1 MLVKRLRALPVGSA
15 ATSDIQLVNAYI
27 AGDES
32 AFEALLHRHKRKV
45 WSHIY
50 LMVRDREVTE
60 DLFQETFI
68 KVVHHLKAGRYNEE
82 GKLVAWVIRIA
93 HNLVIDHFRRNKKM
107 PAVRGT
113 EEHDVLGGIPQPG
126 LNVEQRMV
134 NAQIDD
140 DVRRLIDHLPPEQR
154 EVVIMRTYLN
164 MSFKEIAEHTDVS
177 INTALGR
184 MRYAL
189 INMRKLVQQHGMEL
203 ERA

>member
-1 MLVKRLRALPVGSA
+1 MLSKVQPDIALVH
-15 ATSDIQLVNAYI
+15 AYT
-27 AGDES
+27 AGDEQ
-32 AFEALLHRHKRKV
+32 AFEILLHRHKRKV

-68 KVVHHLKAGRYNEE
+68 KVVNHLKGGRYNEE
-82 GKLVAWVIRIA
+82 GKFLPWVTRIA

-107 PAVRGT
+107 PLVRSNDDYDVFGT
-113 EEHDVLGGIPQPG
+113 VAQPG
-126 LNVEQRMV
+126 KNVEERLV
-134 NAQIDD
+134 NAQVDD
-140 DVRRLIDHLPPEQR
+140 DVRKLIDHLPPEQR
-154 EVVIMRTYLN
+154 EVVVMRTYLGL
-164 MSFKEIAEHTDVS
+164 SFKEIAEYTGVS

-189 INMRKLVQQHGMEL
+189 INMRKLVKEHNMLL

>member
-1 MLVKRLRALPVGSA
+1 MLSKSL
-15 ATSDIQLVNAYI
+15 SDVELVYRYI
-27 AGDES
+27 DGDEP

-45 WSHIY
+45 WSHIF

-60 DLFQETFI
+60 DLFQEAFI
-68 KVVHHLKAGRYNEE
+68 KVVYHLKAGKYNEE
-82 GKLVAWVIRIA
+82 GKFLPWVMRIA

-107 PAVRGT
+107 PMVRGNDDY
-113 EEHDVLGGIPQPG
+113 DVFATHAQPG
-126 LNVEQRMV
+126 KNVEERMV
-134 NAQIDD
+134 NAQIDE
-140 DVRRLIDHLPPEQR
+140 DVRKLIDKLPPEQK
-154 EVVIMRTYLN
+154 EVVVMRTYLG

-189 INMRKLVQQHGMEL
+189 INMRKLIKQHGMQL

>member
-1 MLVKRLRALPVGSA
+1 MLSKRTFAKA
-15 ATSDIQLVNAYI
+15 AVSIDDQELVQLYLN
-27 AGDES
+27 GQES
-32 AFEALLHRHKRKV
+32 AFETLLHRHKRKV

-50 LMVRDREVTE
+50 LLVRDRELTE

-68 KVVHHLKAGRYNEE
+68 KVVHHLKAGKYNEE
-82 GKLVAWVIRIA
+82 GKFLPWVLRIA
-93 HNLVIDHFRRNKKM
+93 HNLVIDQFRRNKKM
-107 PAVRGT
+107 PLVRSKDD
-113 EEHDVLGGIPQPG
+113 HDVFAAMQQPG
-126 LNVEQRMV
+126 KNAEQSLVNVQVDE
-134 NAQIDD
+134 
-140 DVRRLIDHLPPEQR
+140 DVRKLIDHLPDEQR

-189 INMRKLVQQHGMEL
+189 INMRKMIDKHEIAL